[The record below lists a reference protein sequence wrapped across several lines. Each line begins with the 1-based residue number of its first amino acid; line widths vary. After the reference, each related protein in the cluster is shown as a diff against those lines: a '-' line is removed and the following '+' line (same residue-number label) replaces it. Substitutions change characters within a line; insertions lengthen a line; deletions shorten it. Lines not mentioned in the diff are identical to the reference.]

1 MSPIVRKHVG
11 IVIEVQSVVWVVV
24 EQDLLMDSL
33 AYLNSREPHSD
44 VDVWTTIEVQDCL
57 SLYDYRLGLG
67 WVAVVQVV
75 AVLDR
80 QLSSS
85 AGLPESAQTSMVYF
99 PVSCLVGDTTVCPPQ
114 RQHHIPLVLFS
125 IVPLF
130 LVAEWLPPAPP
141 SSWLPE
147 QFYLAWPLSVC
158 ASLLLVPSWSA
169 VADLLWLLIHHFEV
183 ERCLTH

>member
-11 IVIEVQSVVWVVV
+11 IVIAVQPVVWVVI
-24 EQDLLMDSL
+24 EQGLLMDSL
-33 AYLNSREPHSD
+33 AYSSFREPHSD

-57 SLYDYRLGLG
+57 SLFGYRLGLG
-67 WVAVVQVV
+67 WVVVKVQVV

-85 AGLPESAQTSMVYF
+85 AGLPESARTSMVYF
-99 PVSCLVGDTTVCPPQ
+99 PVSCLVADTMVSPPQ
-114 RQHHIPLVLFS
+114 RQHHIPLVLLS

-147 QFYLAWPLSVC
+147 QFYLA
-158 ASLLLVPSWSA
+158 
-169 VADLLWLLIHHFEV
+169 
-183 ERCLTH
+183 